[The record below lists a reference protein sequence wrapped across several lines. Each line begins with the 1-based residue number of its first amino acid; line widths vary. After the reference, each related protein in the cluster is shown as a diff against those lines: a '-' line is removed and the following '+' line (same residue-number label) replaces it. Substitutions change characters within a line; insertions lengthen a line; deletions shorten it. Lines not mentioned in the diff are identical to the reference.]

1 VRRLAAVGAAAV
13 PLWWLPAAA
22 SAHGIGGRQDLPVP
36 LSVFIAAASV
46 VLVVSFVALA
56 LLWPTPRFQEPVAP
70 AELEGRWRRPFN
82 LILGIIGLLGFFL
95 VVVGGLAGIDNS
107 SKNPASVLVFVGWWL
122 VIPFLAAL
130 LIDTYPAIN
139 PWGRVL
145 GRLGVAEGEGGR
157 GYEPAVLVLLGFTWL
172 ELVSPRQGPR
182 VLALA
187 ALAYLFYLVVVGYRY
202 GRKAVTESFD
212 GFAVYTRL
220 FGSMGPF
227 AIDDEGRWHRRPW
240 LRGLVSVP
248 ERSGLDMVA
257 VVLIGTVTYDG
268 AKSSTFWSDS
278 IVAPLVSI
286 LPGWSPAV
294 LSAVIGTVGL
304 FGIVGLVGIAY
315 RLACMGAARLG
326 GGSMTGAE
334 VSLRFAHT
342 LIPIGFAYAFAH
354 YFTLILFE
362 GQLLFSTMSD
372 PLGRGWDLF
381 GTVERPVSYFLLGSG
396 TWVWYV
402 QVAVIVFGHVAG
414 VVLAHDR
421 ALTDFAGPKAIRS
434 QYAMLGLMIALT
446 GLGLT
451 LLAAG

>member
-1 VRRLAAVGAAAV
+1 MRRLAAGAAAV
-13 PLWWLPAAA
+13 ALWWVPAAA
-22 SAHGIGGRQDLPVP
+22 FAHGIGGRQDLPVP

-56 LLWPTPRFQEPVAP
+56 ILWPTPRFQVPVVP
-70 AELEGRWRRPFN
+70 TELDGGWRRP
-82 LILGIIGLLGFFL
+82 LSLLLGFIGLLGLLL
-95 VVVGGLAGIDNS
+95 VVVGGFLGIDNS

-130 LIDTYPAIN
+130 LIDTYSAIN
-139 PWGRVL
+139 PWARVL
-145 GRLGVAEGEGGR
+145 GRLGVAEGEGDR
-157 GYEPAVLVLLGFTWL
+157 GYEPAVLVLIAFAWL

-187 ALAYLFYLVVVGYRY
+187 AVAYLAYLVVAGYVY
-202 GRKAVTESFD
+202 GRRAVFESFD

-220 FGSMGPF
+220 FGAMGPIT
-227 AIDDEGRWHRRPW
+227 IDDEGRWWRRPW
-240 LRGLVSVP
+240 LRGLVSVT

-257 VVLIGTVTYDG
+257 VVMIGTVTYDG
-268 AKSSTFWSDS
+268 AKSSAFWSES
-278 IVAPLVSI
+278 IVAPLASI
-286 LPGWSPAV
+286 LPGWGPAS

-304 FGIVGLVGIAY
+304 FGTVGLVGIGY
-315 RLACMGAARLG
+315 RIACLGAARLG
-326 GGSMTGAE
+326 GGSMTAAE

-362 GQLLFSTMSD
+362 GQLLISTMSD

-381 GTVERPVSYFLLGSG
+381 GTAERPVSYALLGSG

-402 QVAVIVFGHVAG
+402 QVAVIVLGHVAG

-421 ALTDFAGPKAIRS
+421 ALADFAGPRAIRS
-434 QYAMLGLMIALT
+434 QYAMLALMIALT

>member
-1 VRRLAAVGAAAV
+1 MRRVVAAGAAVI
-13 PLWWLPAAA
+13 PLWWVPVAA

-36 LSVFIAAASV
+36 LSVFVAAASV

-56 LLWPTPRFQEPVAP
+56 ILWPTPRLQDPVETI
-70 AELEGRWRRPFN
+70 ELEGGWRRPVNFF
-82 LILGIIGLLGFFL
+82 LGAIGLIGFML
-95 VVVGGLAGIDNS
+95 VVVAGLAGIDNS

-130 LIDTYPAIN
+130 LIDVYSALN

-145 GRLGVAEGEGGR
+145 GWLGVAEGDGGR
-157 GYEPAVLVLLGFTWL
+157 GYEPAVLVLLAFTWL
-172 ELVSPRQGPR
+172 ELVSPRQGPP
-182 VLALA
+182 VLAVA

-202 GRKAVTESFD
+202 GRRAVTESFD

-220 FGSMGPF
+220 FGSMGPIT
-227 AIDDEGRWHRRPW
+227 IDDEGRWRRRPW

-257 VVLIGTVTYDG
+257 VVMIGTVTYDG
-268 AKSSTFWSDS
+268 AKSSAFWTDS
-278 IVAPLVSI
+278 IVSPLVSI
-286 LPGWSPAV
+286 LPAWSPAV

-304 FGIVGLVGIAY
+304 FGTVGLVGIGY
-315 RLACMGAARLG
+315 RIACWGAARLG
-326 GGSMTGAE
+326 GGSMTAAE

-354 YFTLILFE
+354 YFTLVLFE
-362 GQLLFSTMSD
+362 GQLLLSTISD

-381 GTVERPVSYFLLGSG
+381 GTADRAISYALLGSG

-402 QVAVIVFGHVAG
+402 QVVVIVLGHVAG

-421 ALTDFAGPKAIRS
+421 ALADFAGPNAVRS